1 MAVTEVTIMKRTVL
15 AFLALSFPILLS
27 VGSRHA
33 SANEA
38 PEVRDSFASNVI
50 RPGTS
55 WRVYLRANDID
66 GDMRTIVAV
75 LSGAGFGSPQT
86 SITQLR
92 KEHRQ
97 EFAGYI
103 FLRTPRDRSML
114 NKSFSLQ
121 VFVRDSKELKSE
133 TVEFPLS
140 FDYKDPQ
147 KLPAKWQD
155 VSENKL
161 GAIMIEITGERDRM
175 RGGGDF

>member
-1 MAVTEVTIMKRTVL
+1 MLL
-15 AFLALSFPILLS
+15 AA
-27 VGSRHA
+27 GSQHA
-33 SANEA
+33 SANDA
-38 PEVRDSFASNVI
+38 PKLADSFASDVI

-55 WRVYLRANDID
+55 WRVYLRAKDID
-66 GDMRTIVAV
+66 GDMKTLVAV
-75 LSGAGFGSPQT
+75 LSGTGVGSPQT

-92 KEHRQ
+92 KKHRQ

-114 NKSFSLQ
+114 NKSFNLQ
-121 VFVRDSKELKSE
+121 VFVRDSKGLKSE
-133 TVEFPLS
+133 TVELPLS

-147 KLPAKWQD
+147 KLPAQWQD

-175 RGGGDF
+175 LGGSDF